1 MQNVQLVEGKDAVL
15 VPLKDW
21 EKMQR
26 DLVRLRK
33 KVNKEKVLRD
43 IRNAVIEIESDIRNG
58 REPRGRDAHEFLAE
72 LEQMNAK

>member
-1 MQNVQLVEGKDAVL
+1 MQNIQLVEGKDAVL

-43 IRNAVIEIESDIRNG
+43 IRNAVIEIEADIKNG
-58 REPRGRDAHEFLAE
+58 REPRGRDVHEFLAE
-72 LEQMNAK
+72 LEQINAK